1 MKRKLR
7 FYKENDKWYADVP
20 GVSKEDNEMVFGS
33 DIFLEK
39 ISNGEP
45 QVIIEFSN
53 SDEDDA
59 IYAFRMTEHD
69 EYGASYCDI
78 HNEEEP
84 IWLCNVAHEVFIE
97 HPAEIFITDVKTEKF
112 YEGRRCQYKDTDQY
126 YTIVGKGLM
135 KMEDGL
141 WYDSVVYRGEN
152 KYLVNKPMTIFTKKM
167 SDFIKEFNLL

>member
-39 ISNGEP
+39 ISNGEG

-84 IWLCNVAHEVFIE
+84 IWLCNVAHE
-97 HPAEIFITDVKTEKF
+97 DRK
-112 YEGRRCQYKDTDQY
+112 
-126 YTIVGKGLM
+126 
-135 KMEDGL
+135 
-141 WYDSVVYRGEN
+141 SVV
-152 KYLVNKPMTIFTKKM
+152 
-167 SDFIKEFNLL
+167 

>member
-1 MKRKLR
+1 MKSKLR

-53 SDEDDA
+53 SDEDNA
-59 IYAFRMTEHD
+59 IYAFRMIEHD

-78 HNEEEP
+78 HHKEEP

-97 HPAEIFITDVKTEKF
+97 HPAEIFITDVKVEKF
-112 YEGRRCQYKDTDQY
+112 YEGRCCQYKDTDHY
-126 YTIVGKGLM
+126 YTIVGRGLM

-141 WYDSVVYRGEN
+141 WYDSVTYRG
-152 KYLVNKPMTIFTKKM
+152 VNWRLIDKPVTIFTKKM
-167 SDFIKEFNLL
+167 SDFINEFKLL